1 MTKKNCRRFLLAAI
15 MLLLTGF
22 LAATDSGPGV
32 AKCAPGAA
40 NARCTSLPVY
50 TYYTDASKTVAC
62 GYLEVCSG
70 AEEGCHTEYKTSE
83 RKPCGCGSALSASSE
98 K

>member
-1 MTKKNCRRFLLAAI
+1 MIKKPYRRFLLLVT
-15 MLLLTGF
+15 MLLMAVILNTGP
-22 LAATDSGPGV
+22 APQV

-40 NARCTSLPVY
+40 NARCVSLPIY

-70 AEEGCHTEYKTSE
+70 AEVGCHTEYKTSE
-83 RKPCGCGSALSASSE
+83 RKPCCNPQ
-98 K
+98 

>member
-1 MTKKNCRRFLLAAI
+1 MTKKAHRRFLLAGSL
-15 MLLLTGF
+15 LLLTGF
-22 LAATDSGPGV
+22 LTGTDSGPGV

-70 AEEGCHTEYKTSE
+70 AEVGCHTEYKTSRRE
-83 RKPCGCGSALSASSE
+83 PCNCD
-98 K
+98 

>member
-1 MTKKNCRRFLLAAI
+1 MNKRAYRRFLLAAI

-22 LAATDSGPGV
+22 LVVTGPRLQTARCAPGV
-32 AKCAPGAA
+32 AS
-40 NARCTSLPVY
+40 ARCSSLPVY

-62 GYLEVCSG
+62 GYFEVCSG
-70 AEEGCHTEYKTSE
+70 VQEGCQTEYKTSV
-83 RKPCGCGSALSASSE
+83 RKPCNCDQTLSASSE